1 MCKKCVQALSVI
13 SEGMNLYLMGTFD
26 EAIRRDMSQEMN
38 DEEGMFHLLV
48 FELASEGLKNTVDLA
63 VMEVII
69 EETAEALFNGNT
81 NTLRAIFEQ
90 QWA

>member
-1 MCKKCVQALSVI
+1 MCNKCVRALSVI
-13 SEGMNLYLMGTFD
+13 SEGMNQHLMETF
-26 EAIRRDMSQEMN
+26 EKAIRRDLSQEMK
-38 DEEGMFHLLV
+38 DEEGMFHLMA
-48 FELASEGLKNTVDLA
+48 FELASEGLKNIVDLT

>member
-1 MCKKCVQALSVI
+1 MCNKCVRALSVI
-13 SEGMNLYLMGTFD
+13 SEGMNLHLMETFD
-26 EAIRRDMSQEMN
+26 KAIRRDMSQEMD

-48 FELASEGLKNTVDLA
+48 FELASEELKNTVDLA

-69 EETAEALFNGNT
+69 EETAEALFNGSN

>member
-1 MCKKCVQALSVI
+1 M
-13 SEGMNLYLMGTFD
+13 ETF
-26 EAIRRDMSQEMN
+26 EKAIRRDLSQEMK
-38 DEEGMFHLLV
+38 DEEGMFHLMA
-48 FELASEGLKNTVDLA
+48 FELASEGLKNIVDLT

>member
-1 MCKKCVQALSVI
+1 M
-13 SEGMNLYLMGTFD
+13 ETF
-26 EAIRRDMSQEMN
+26 EKAIRRDLSQEMN
-38 DEEGMFHLLV
+38 DEEGMFHLMA
-48 FELASEGLKNTVDLA
+48 FELASEGLKNVVDLA

-69 EETAEALFNGNT
+69 EETAEALFSGNT